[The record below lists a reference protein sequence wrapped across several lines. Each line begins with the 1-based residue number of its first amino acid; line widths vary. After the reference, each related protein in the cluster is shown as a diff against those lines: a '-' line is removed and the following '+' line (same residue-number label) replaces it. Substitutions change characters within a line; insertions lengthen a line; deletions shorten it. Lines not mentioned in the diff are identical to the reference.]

1 MHRASL
7 RVAPL
12 VTIFALAC
20 GGSPSPTTSPTPAAE
35 ASAKPATDAQL
46 ELAHFTTADGMA
58 GFTLDRSTS
67 TIKLQIDGEKD
78 IIELTQQEER
88 DPRGELL
95 GYRFVDPS
103 DVVRV
108 SISTYGSVVF
118 HRGKD
123 KLPASSDKAA
133 TALGEPTVKGPPVKK
148 AEPPPAYAE
157 LAAKLRAA
165 SVRVK
170 MPEMSAKDAADLTK
184 IEAAI
189 AKADASMFV
198 RYRKPDANGWGAS
211 AEEVPRDF
219 GGFAYGGGDFST
231 DDDDAKRFTKYAAHG
246 GKLIGVSTQERDLG
260 NHILSRRIDKRHELA
275 DKTPGIVWEVDDSYV
290 TFVTLDGARYLVN
303 LSQGSSN
310 NVMISLGAGP
320 ESEWPKPLADTYV
333 DVTIVSGWAKAGAHP
348 QKAVDELS
356 AIDDAWNQCVAKAWK
371 PTRIRNDVNVRAKAV
386 DVHKGCRKHMDD
398 LEKAL
403 VKIADERAK
412 ARKAL
417 FDKAA
422 ARAKEVGAAK

>member
-78 IIELTQQEER
+78 VIELTQQEER

-198 RYRKPDANGWGAS
+198 RYRKPDANGWGA
-211 AEEVPRDF
+211 
-219 GGFAYGGGDFST
+219 
-231 DDDDAKRFTKYAAHG
+231 
-246 GKLIGVSTQERDLG
+246 
-260 NHILSRRIDKRHELA
+260 
-275 DKTPGIVWEVDDSYV
+275 
-290 TFVTLDGARYLVN
+290 
-303 LSQGSSN
+303 
-310 NVMISLGAGP
+310 
-320 ESEWPKPLADTYV
+320 
-333 DVTIVSGWAKAGAHP
+333 
-348 QKAVDELS
+348 
-356 AIDDAWNQCVAKAWK
+356 
-371 PTRIRNDVNVRAKAV
+371 
-386 DVHKGCRKHMDD
+386 
-398 LEKAL
+398 
-403 VKIADERAK
+403 
-412 ARKAL
+412 
-417 FDKAA
+417 
-422 ARAKEVGAAK
+422 

>member
-1 MHRASL
+1 
-7 RVAPL
+7 
-12 VTIFALAC
+12 
-20 GGSPSPTTSPTPAAE
+20 
-35 ASAKPATDAQL
+35 
-46 ELAHFTTADGMA
+46 
-58 GFTLDRSTS
+58 
-67 TIKLQIDGEKD
+67 
-78 IIELTQQEER
+78 
-88 DPRGELL
+88 
-95 GYRFVDPS
+95 
-103 DVVRV
+103 
-108 SISTYGSVVF
+108 
-118 HRGKD
+118 
-123 KLPASSDKAA
+123 
-133 TALGEPTVKGPPVKK
+133 
-148 AEPPPAYAE
+148 
-157 LAAKLRAA
+157 
-165 SVRVK
+165 
-170 MPEMSAKDAADLTK
+170 
-184 IEAAI
+184 
-189 AKADASMFV
+189 
-198 RYRKPDANGWGAS
+198 
-211 AEEVPRDF
+211 VPRDF